1 MNQLATLL
9 MRVQHPLPHLR
20 LGANLV
26 LAAILGL
33 LAARV
38 VWLLVEPGGAVS
50 QPVPLPASTSNAS
63 ASSPLASADVVAL
76 TRSNRFG
83 APATLVDVLPDA
95 PATSLNLSLRGV
107 RAVAAEAGEANPL
120 QVSIA
125 IIKTPDGRA
134 LTYNPG
140 DTIIDGVTL
149 DRVLTDRVLI
159 RKGGALETL
168 MMESN
173 ADALAVLS
181 MPGQEGMIQGGQR
194 LPVVESRPAT
204 IDRALLASL
213 NISPVVEEGNL
224 VGYRLTTPG
233 SAAVLSGTG
242 IESGDI
248 LTTLDGTPV
257 RDIDMQSVTERLAR
271 SPEISMMVR
280 RGNADVPVT
289 LRFPEGE

>member
-1 MNQLATLL
+1 MEISAALVPWLP
-9 MRVQHPLPHLR
+9 RVR
-20 LGANLV
+20 LGLEILV
-26 LAAILGL
+26 TGILGL
-33 LAARV
+33 LLARFAWV
-38 VWLLVEPGGAVS
+38 LIDSGGAVS
-50 QPVPLPASTSNAS
+50 EPLPLPVAAAPASANAS
-63 ASSPLASADVVAL
+63 LSSVDLTAL
-76 TRSNRFG
+76 TRANRFG
-83 APATLVDVLPDA
+83 ATATGVDLLPNA
-95 PATSLNLSLRGV
+95 PATSLNLSLKGV
-107 RAVAAEAGEANPL
+107 RALAANNDGVASDEA
-120 QVSIA
+120 IA
-125 IIKTPDGRA
+125 IIQTPDNKA
-134 LTYNPG
+134 LTYHPG

-149 DRVLTDRVLI
+149 DRVLPDRVLI

-181 MPGQEGMIQGGQR
+181 VPGQEGMIQGSQR
-194 LPVVESRPAT
+194 APVVESKPAT

-213 NISPVVEEGNL
+213 NISPVTEEGNL

-233 SAAVLSGTG
+233 SAAALSGTG